1 MEESSELEIL
11 LVKSGLTNKYQFII
25 TLLFLFLFSFSEFFR
40 VSVPFIEAFP
50 FILHN
55 GKSIKLNYTLC
66 DDIGPS
72 NLKFDSNKFIS
83 SLVMDFEI
91 YCDKSKVTLIAVFL
105 YSGMLLGGLFSFLF
119 ADRYGRRNT
128 LLTMIPC
135 YIAFSLAFY
144 FLKMNYW
151 ISMVLLFLIGS
162 NSYIIMITLLV
173 YICEIVYYKHIPI
186 YITIIVSGLPLGG
199 ILNNFLFDYFNNS
212 NWRWVV
218 LIHVSLVF
226 VFYVLLLL
234 YIVESPIYYFNNGD
248 FKRFKENLNKIAKK
262 NHGAYLQNEDFDFFS
277 NVIISLPPM
286 NNANL
291 NIDNDP
297 LFPPEK
303 ETTNLIPEEPLLVK
317 EHEPERLCIN
327 SNKPKDYTSN
337 LKFKMKDYTPL
348 DLLRYKSQIT
358 NFLVL
363 SYLWILSEIIL
374 HGLNIQSQNLY
385 DNNSFNYYICFI
397 SFIVDLIGYFI
408 TLALVMNNHFGYH
421 KTLVLLQLLS
431 FTILVLSLLFNDKI
445 NSIQHVM
452 CLYILKLF
460 CSCMYM
466 QLTVITIEIYPA
478 MIRTKGL
485 GLNKS
490 FGKIGGIIGSLLA
503 QHFKIEDS
511 IIYYL
516 GFSFFGL
523 VFSNQLLIKTKTPSH
538 FQIPENE
545 GLKDSLPNKEI
556 EKSKEKKENLEK
568 LELGA
573 EEILKI

>member
-1 MEESSELEIL
+1 MEESSQLEIL

-25 TLLFLFLFSFSEFFR
+25 TFLFTVLFSFCEFFR

-50 FILHN
+50 FILYN
-55 GKSIKLNYTLC
+55 GNSIKLNYTLC
-66 DDIGPS
+66 DEIGVS
-72 NLKFDSNKFIS
+72 KIKFDSNKSIS

-91 YCDKSKVTLIAVFL
+91 YCDKSKVTLIAIFL

-119 ADRYGRRNT
+119 ADRYGRKHT
-128 LLTMIPC
+128 LLTMIPS

-144 FLKMNYW
+144 FLKLNYW

-173 YICEIVYYKHIPI
+173 YICEIVNYKHIPI

-199 ILNNFLFDYFNNS
+199 ILNNVLFDYFNHS
-212 NWRWVV
+212 DWRWVV
-218 LIHVSLVF
+218 LIHISLVF

-248 FKRFKENLNKIAKK
+248 FKRFKENLNKISRK
-262 NHGAYLQNEDFDFFS
+262 NHGVYLQNEDFEFLT
-277 NVIISLPPM
+277 NTKMSLPSM
-286 NNANL
+286 DSTRL
-291 NIDNDP
+291 NIENDS
-297 LFPPEK
+297 LLPPDK
-303 ETTNLIPEEPLLVK
+303 DTTNIIPEEPLLVK
-317 EHEPERLCIN
+317 NPEPDNLCIN
-327 SNKPKDYTSN
+327 SNKFEDFASYF
-337 LKFKMKDYTPL
+337 KFKMKDYTPL

-358 NFLVL
+358 NFLIL
-363 SYLWILSEIIL
+363 SYLWSLSEIIL

-385 DNNSFNYYICFI
+385 DNNSFNYYIYFI

-408 TLALVMNNHFGYH
+408 TLALVMNKHFGYH
-421 KTLVLLQLLS
+421 KTLVLLQLFS

-460 CSCMYM
+460 SSCMYM

-485 GLNKS
+485 GFNKS

-503 QHFKIEDS
+503 QHFKVEDS

-516 GFSFFGL
+516 AFLFFGL
-523 VFSNQLLIKTKTPSH
+523 VFSHQLPLRIKTLSQ

-545 GLKDSLPNKEI
+545 VLMDGFPNKG
-556 EKSKEKKENLEK
+556 KEKNTDKKETLEY
-568 LELGA
+568 
-573 EEILKI
+573 LK